1 MTKSDL
7 LNILYNTRI
16 SLETLLR
23 VVDEKGVD
31 EPGINPTVY
40 TNHKGVH
47 NGQDSYFNMK
57 VLV

>member
-1 MTKSDL
+1 MAKSDL

-16 SLETLLR
+16 TLLR

-31 EPGINPTVY
+31 KPGTNPTVH
-40 TNHKGVH
+40 TNHIGVY